1 MPMQTTIAQRVG
13 YDSVGLDS
21 GGLVH
26 LSLLPAPV
34 DTGVVFVCCD
44 LAVEAGGK
52 SLAGEG
58 AS

>member
-1 MPMQTTIAQRVG
+1 MQTTIAQRVG

-52 SLAGEG
+52 SLAGGG